1 MLDVLLD
8 VAVELVDL
16 SRSVFEQRVKDD
28 FLDEREEK
36 RERDQFESEGKIV
49 WKKERELTS
58 GVIVCASLSR

>member
-1 MLDVLLD
+1 LLDVLLD

-36 RERDQFESEGKIV
+36 REREI
-49 WKKERELTS
+49 
-58 GVIVCASLSR
+58 SLSLKGR